1 MAAGEARRLSA
12 GFAALVDRPARGD
25 ERASV
30 RVGVEHE
37 YGLFASGQQVDFGA
51 WIHRLS
57 LGVRYLD
64 PADPNAYWLPSGAAS
79 TCDGREAE
87 IALAPTVLQPGF
99 AGTIEAWAQA
109 GWERLRTMLAS
120 DVDIQGYS
128 THLSIATAPALGDQV
143 VQTYVRR
150 FAPAL
155 MLMMNGCQSPGL
167 LVRPRPGRTE
177 LCGEFIDGSRLRA
190 GAAFAVGTTL
200 AIIQNRDGRL
210 SAMLPPAIESRAEP
224 AVRRYGWYV
233 DRASFGRDLHS
244 GGRRTMLRRES
255 GGLIPAEEHLELAW
269 SVARDALGDDA
280 HTDDVDVAER
290 MVMGSL
296 PLPGEDPAGET
307 RRTVARDASL
317 AQGNVRRPRRCPGF
331 ELAPVMITWNVSV
344 YLCVDTLRRRQAFA
358 CVPTVAARRFL
369 HRLLHGELD
378 DVLNAY
384 LALPCVGRRLEHAGQ
399 TAVSGLYDQMA
410 PRSWLLPIERAT
422 GGFERSAIR
431 A

>member
-1 MAAGEARRLSA
+1 MSA
-12 GFAALVDRPARGD
+12 EFAALVESPAHGD
-25 ERASV
+25 ERAAV

-37 YGLFASGQQVDFGA
+37 YGLFDSGYQVDFGA

-64 PADPNAYWLPSGAAS
+64 PADPNAYWLPSGAAL

-99 AGTIEAWAQA
+99 AGTIEARAQA
-109 GWERLRTMLAS
+109 GWQRLRRLLAS
-120 DVDIQGYS
+120 RVDIQGYS
-128 THLSIATAPALGDQV
+128 THLSIATAPTLGDQV
-143 VQTYVRR
+143 ARSYVRR

-155 MLMMNGCQSPGL
+155 MLMMNGCQSPGV

-177 LCGEFIDGSRLRA
+177 LCGEFIAGSRLRA
-190 GAAFAVGTTL
+190 GAAFAAGSTL
-200 AIIQNRDGRL
+200 AVIQTCDGHRA
-210 SAMLPPAIESRAEP
+210 AMLPPAIESRPEP

-244 GGRRTMLRRES
+244 AGRRTMLRRES
-255 GGLIPAEEHLELAW
+255 GGLISAQDHLELAW
-269 SVARDALGDDA
+269 SVAREALNDCT

-296 PLPGEDPAGET
+296 PLPGEVPASET
-307 RRTVARDASL
+307 QRTVVRDVSL
-317 AQGNVRRPRRCPGF
+317 AQGNVRRPRGRPGF
-331 ELAPVMITWNVSV
+331 ELAPVMITWDVAV
-344 YLCVDTLRRRQAFA
+344 YLLVDTLRRRRAFA

-369 HRLLHGELD
+369 YRLLHGDLD
-378 DVLNAY
+378 DVFNAY
-384 LALPCVGRRLEHAGQ
+384 LALPGAGRRLEHAGQ
-399 TAVSGLYDQMA
+399 TAVAGLYDRMA
-410 PRSWLLPIERAT
+410 PRSWLLPMERAT
-422 GGFERSAIR
+422 GVFAQSALR